1 MGSKTKIADWVI
13 DCLPPAE
20 HFYDLFCG
28 GCAVTHAAML
38 RHKYK
43 HYHVNDI
50 TDMGMVFRKVIDG
63 DYKPDY
69 HWVSREEF
77 EANKM
82 NDLLMAMCW
91 SFSNNGMDYLY
102 SREREPIKKAAHM
115 AVVFGDYTLADEV
128 GMDLHY
134 LEGIV
139 GMDARYAKYKK
150 NEKNRGGV
158 LPQFLDNITRTRAIA
173 QICEASKF
181 RGRLCPSPAS
191 RKNVAE
197 CPDSGV
203 YATKGDY
210 QEVEIL
216 PNSIVYAD
224 CPYKGTHKYNNGQ
237 GEFDHERF
245 YEWCRTRE
253 YPVFVSEY
261 WMPNDFA
268 PISIKQ
274 RTGSMCA
281 YSNNG
286 VRCETIFVHERFASK
301 YKRDLF
307 L

>member
-1 MGSKTKIADWVI
+1 MRQKRYGLPYMGSKTKIADWVI

-69 HWVSREEF
+69 RWVSREEF

-150 NEKNRGGV
+150 NEKKRRGGYC
-158 LPQFLDNITRTRAIA
+158 LNSWITSQGQEQSPRFAKHRSSEVGYARLLHLERMLRNVPIRGYMQPREITKKWRYCLIRLYTPIA
-173 QICEASKF
+173 LIKA
-181 RGRLCPSPAS
+181 R
-191 RKNVAE
+191 
-197 CPDSGV
+197 
-203 YATKGDY
+203 
-210 QEVEIL
+210 
-216 PNSIVYAD
+216 
-224 CPYKGTHKYNNGQ
+224 
-237 GEFDHERF
+237 
-245 YEWCRTRE
+245 
-253 YPVFVSEY
+253 
-261 WMPNDFA
+261 
-268 PISIKQ
+268 ISIITVK
-274 RTGSMCA
+274 GSLTMKGFM
-281 YSNNG
+281 NG
-286 VRCETIFVHERFASK
+286 AGHGSI
-301 YKRDLF
+301 LF

>member
-1 MGSKTKIADWVI
+1 MRQKRYGLPYMGSKTKIADWVI

-69 HWVSREEF
+69 RWVSREEF

-150 NEKNRGGV
+150 NEKNVGGG
-158 LPQFLDNITRTRAIA
+158 T
-173 QICEASKF
+173 AS
-181 RGRLCPSPAS
+181 
-191 RKNVAE
+191 
-197 CPDSGV
+197 
-203 YATKGDY
+203 
-210 QEVEIL
+210 IL
-216 PNSIVYAD
+216 
-224 CPYKGTHKYNNGQ
+224 G
-237 GEFDHERF
+237 
-245 YEWCRTRE
+245 
-253 YPVFVSEY
+253 
-261 WMPNDFA
+261 
-268 PISIKQ
+268 
-274 RTGSMCA
+274 
-281 YSNNG
+281 
-286 VRCETIFVHERFASK
+286 
-301 YKRDLF
+301 
-307 L
+307 